1 MAGVEKSESSTQ
13 TTEHHDNRFA
23 QSAMFSRQWWFLLLL
38 AALFVGVTCGLGF
51 WQLGRAQLRE
61 QIEAEQA
68 RNRALPALTE
78 AQLLNLAADE
88 QLIHRQLALQGKWL
102 TQWSVFLNR
111 PLNGQAGF
119 WVMTPLQLESG
130 VVVLIQRG
138 WAPRDP
144 VLPDKPPA
152 FKSGAEQVQISGQ
165 WVLPPSRLM
174 ELGDAPSTSD
184 TSFTQV
190 RQNLDLA
197 QYEGQT
203 GIKIRAVIRQSS
215 AAEDGLSRDWPSL
228 ASKAQTNRGY
238 AFQWFAIAAA
248 GLLLFLWF
256 QVIRKLGTGLPK
268 TD

>member
-1 MAGVEKSESSTQ
+1 MEETQ
-13 TTEHHDNRFA
+13 QHDNRFA
-23 QSAMFSRQWWFLLLL
+23 QSAMFTRQWWVLSLLT
-38 AALFVGVTCGLGF
+38 AVFVAVTCGLGF

-61 QIEAEQA
+61 QIEAERA
-68 RNRALPALTE
+68 RNVALPALTE
-78 AQLLNLAADE
+78 SQLLALAPDA
-88 QLIHRQLALQGKWL
+88 QLIHRQLSLQGKWL

-111 PLNGQAGF
+111 PMNGQAGF
-119 WVMTPLQLESG
+119 WVMTPLQLGSG

-144 VLPDKPPA
+144 VLPNKPPA
-152 FKSGAEQVQISGQ
+152 FKSSAEQVQVSGQ

-174 ELGDAPSTSD
+174 ELGDAPGAHD
-184 TSFTQV
+184 TSFAQV
-190 RQNLDLA
+190 RQNLELA
-197 QYEGQT
+197 QYERQT
-203 GIKIRAVIRQSS
+203 GLKIRVVIRQSS

-248 GLLLFLWF
+248 GLMLFLWF
-256 QVIRKLGTGLPK
+256 QVIRKLRMGLVK